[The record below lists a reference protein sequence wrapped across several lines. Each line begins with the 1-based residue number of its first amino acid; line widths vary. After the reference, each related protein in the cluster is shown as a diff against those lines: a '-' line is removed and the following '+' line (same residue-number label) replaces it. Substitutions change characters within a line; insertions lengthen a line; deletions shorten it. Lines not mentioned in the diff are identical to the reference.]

1 MLFQCDDKKI
11 SRQHAEL
18 LLKKDETLWIKPMH
32 TNPVFYRPLNC
43 KTIQLTKDVEQEL
56 KDGDQIGLLPTS
68 FFFRVSFSTDMN
80 NNKDELSPKCA
91 DNHTVSESIKDV
103 SSKTKSSDVEPK
115 PSIQDADTSA
125 SSTKNQVCFY
135 DIDILFLYKSKF

>member
-1 MLFQCDDKKI
+1 MLFQCNDKKI

-80 NNKDELSPKCA
+80 NNKDELSTKSA
-91 DNHTVSESIKDV
+91 VSESIKDV

-125 SSTKNQVCFY
+125 SSTKNQVCFS
-135 DIDILFLYKSKF
+135 DIDILFLYKSEF